1 MCFANKAFLSTICKK
16 QPPNQLKFFIFFHS
30 LNPMCYRCST
40 LHDFRS
46 MGIVNVRETITLIFH
61 SGYTQESSKV
71 ILPKGQISFSKV
83 SILNMT
89 QVEEATFSRK
99 KKNVPVHTYILSPQS
114 LEQTLKINMLCALR
128 GSPKLHISCEKRG
141 TLSVPSCTWSFFSV
155 LKEGKGGY
163 RSYRPHSIQLSDNQ
177 NVCLGG
183 KYIIALVNLLFKHLK
198 HTQSLGARGP
208 TPFTYAGSVLHQL
221 FFLQSPQEYTD
232 HACASL
238 ALSRD
243 SCAIYYQKC
252 AFVGFYLHGSQ

>member
-1 MCFANKAFLSTICKK
+1 
-16 QPPNQLKFFIFFHS
+16 
-30 LNPMCYRCST
+30 
-40 LHDFRS
+40 
-46 MGIVNVRETITLIFH
+46 
-61 SGYTQESSKV
+61 
-71 ILPKGQISFSKV
+71 
-83 SILNMT
+83 
-89 QVEEATFSRK
+89 
-99 KKNVPVHTYILSPQS
+99 
-114 LEQTLKINMLCALR
+114 MLCALR

-221 FFLQSPQEYTD
+221 FFFFCNPPKSILTMLVLLMLFLETAVQFTTRSVLLWDFTCMAVSECLSCTPTQETKRD
-232 HACASL
+232 K
-238 ALSRD
+238 ALHN
-243 SCAIYYQKC
+243 
-252 AFVGFYLHGSQ
+252 L